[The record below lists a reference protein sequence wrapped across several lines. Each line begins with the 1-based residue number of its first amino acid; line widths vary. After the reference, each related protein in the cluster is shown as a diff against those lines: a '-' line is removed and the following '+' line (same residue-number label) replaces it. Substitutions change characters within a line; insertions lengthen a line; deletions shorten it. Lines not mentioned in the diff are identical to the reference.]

1 MRRVGVL
8 QFIFALEPVAEG
20 FRRGLRELGLEEGR
34 GVEYEYRNVEGQA
47 DQLPT
52 AVEAL
57 LKRRVDLILACATP
71 AAKAAAAQ
79 AVHPVVFAPV
89 FDPVGA
95 GLVDSVE
102 RPGRRV
108 TGVSGMFPGER
119 KLELLSELFPGLA
132 QVTILYNPGDPNSP
146 REAASLEAAG
156 PRRGIEVK
164 RAEAAD
170 PEALGALL
178 PQVMAEAEVVLLSLD
193 RLTDGELDRIA
204 TAAREAKKPLVAHN
218 VPGVKRGALL
228 ALEADP
234 AHLGR
239 RAAGLAFRLFNGAN
253 PAQVPVEF
261 AEEALL
267 AVNLGTAAAIGYR
280 LPEAA
285 RPSVVVPAGGGA

>member
-8 QFIFALEPVAEG
+8 QFISALEPVAEG
-20 FRRGLRELGLEEGR
+20 FRRGLKELGLEEGR
-34 GVEYEYRNVEGQA
+34 GAEYEYRNVEGQA
-47 DQLPT
+47 DQLPS

-71 AAKAAAAQ
+71 AAQAAAAQ

-95 GLVDSVE
+95 GLVESAE
-102 RPGRRV
+102 LPGRSV

-119 KLELLSELFPGLA
+119 KLTLLSELFPGLA
-132 QVTILYNPGDPNSP
+132 RVTVLLNPADPNSP

-156 PRRGIEVK
+156 SRRGISVR

-170 PEALGALL
+170 SEALAAIL
-178 PQVMAEAEVVLLSLD
+178 PRVCAEAEVVLLSLD
-193 RLTDGELDRIA
+193 RLTDGELERIA
-204 TAAREAKKPLVAHN
+204 AAAREAKKPLVAHN

-239 RAAGLAFRLFNGAN
+239 RAAGLAFRIFNGAD
-253 PAQVPVEF
+253 PARIPVEF

-267 AVNLGTAAAIGYR
+267 AVNLETAAAIGYR
-280 LPEAA
+280 LPKTVH
-285 RPSVVVPAGGGA
+285 PGVVFPAGGRA